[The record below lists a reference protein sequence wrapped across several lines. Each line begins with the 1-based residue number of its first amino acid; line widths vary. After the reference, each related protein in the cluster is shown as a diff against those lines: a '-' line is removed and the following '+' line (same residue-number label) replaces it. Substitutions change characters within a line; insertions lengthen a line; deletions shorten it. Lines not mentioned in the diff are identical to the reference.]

1 MTDVYRLSI
10 WIMKWYDELIVMIC
24 GTAATRRKW
33 IEAKMKELGVTSNA
47 DYRLCMM
54 LDDLAMITVDT
65 PTYGVIQANSL
76 FIVTVRAVRWSL
88 NCLNC
93 LAAVATIQLWL
104 LNCCFSFRF
113 RLPVCHS
120 YSKGPCEENHSDYC
134 FTGKINLDFGE
145 CLHFWGFHYTCV
157 CVWN

>member
-1 MTDVYRLSI
+1 
-10 WIMKWYDELIVMIC
+10 MIC

-76 FIVTVRAVRWSL
+76 FIVTVRAVR
-88 NCLNC
+88 
-93 LAAVATIQLWL
+93 
-104 LNCCFSFRF
+104 
-113 RLPVCHS
+113 
-120 YSKGPCEENHSDYC
+120 
-134 FTGKINLDFGE
+134 
-145 CLHFWGFHYTCV
+145 
-157 CVWN
+157 